1 MAEEIKKIITVD
13 TSQAVD
19 ALDKLKGATDQVDQ
33 EFTSMKDAKDK
44 MDSLKAEM
52 LSLDD
57 ASEEYAS
64 TLKEL
69 QTLQDKYN
77 KVISDAKGV
86 TDAAAGSY
94 NALSKQMSD
103 LKKAWKATADE
114 AERNEIGQQILEI
127 NDKLKEFDA
136 SIGNYQ
142 RNVGNYASAFTEG
155 LDKISDSVKA
165 LNSPLDLVK
174 KGVHALNGAF
184 KALIANPIGA
194 AIAAIVV
201 VVKALAKAFKSNEE
215 ASNKLKKAF
224 SVLEPVTNA
233 IKNALGK
240 IANVIGDMLVKIS
253 ELANGVQKAGVKI
266 AEFLNKMGLVSDERL
281 KQMKDTIKAGQTA
294 LQVSQELA
302 DAEIAIT
309 ERKRKY
315 AILEAKTEAEISE
328 LRAKAAEKE
337 KYTAKQRSKFLEE
350 AKNKEKALYDEKLK
364 IAEEEFRIAKLRADQ
379 APNSAEDNE
388 ALAQSEANLYR
399 VRKEYSDKIR
409 ELNSGLAESSTAAT
423 QEQKSA
429 VEESI
434 KALEAEKKAIEN
446 RLSVSKKGSE
456 DYFNL
461 LKEQENKEWEIQNER
476 FKKENYTD
484 EQIETYRQL
493 HVKKLNDIDEQR
505 KAFTSEREKEIL
517 DVRLSTIR
525 EGSALY
531 YKLLTEQEN
540 KRWEIEQKRLED
552 EQYTDEQ
559 IEAFRQAHIKAL
571 ADIDKQQIDDAI
583 ALIEKK
589 KDTDKKA
596 EEEYYNLLRERE
608 NKDWEFQQ
616 LRFKNEEYTDEQIEA
631 FRQAHIKAL
640 ADIDKQQL
648 DNIQKRKEEEIA
660 RKIEVLDAEIEIEQA
675 NQEKRKGLFEQNNEE
690 YYNLLKEKENFEWEI
705 QEARLEAEGYTNEQ
719 IAALREAHAKRLEEI
734 DYAAA
739 ETTKK
744 TMADAVDAVASR
756 TASVTGM
763 IGDLFST
770 LADNYDEGSKQ
781 SKAFQ
786 IASATMNMLGG
797 VVSAVASAFSPAN
810 AWMTIYGQAAAA
822 ATMSAT
828 VIATGLAQIAKIK
841 STSTAGSS
849 SASASTAPAPS
860 TPSTTF
866 SPQYTSNATGAS
878 DIVDLQ
884 NAVASGTKDGNESSS
899 TRVYVVESDI
909 TESQNASKTRVQ
921 ESEF

>member
-19 ALDKLKGATDQVDQ
+19 ALDKLKGATNQVDQ
-33 EFTSMKDAKDK
+33 EFNSMKDAKDK

-52 LSLDD
+52 LSLDE

-77 KVISDAKGV
+77 KVVSDAKGV
-86 TDAAAGSY
+86 NDAAAGSY

-174 KGVHALNGAF
+174 KGVGALNGAF

-201 VVKALAKAFKSNEE
+201 VVKALVSAFKKNEE

-240 IANVIGDMLVKIS
+240 IVNIVGDMLVKIS
-253 ELANGVQKAGVKI
+253 ELADGVQKAGVKI

-281 KQMKDTIKAGQTA
+281 KQMKDTIEAGQTA

-315 AILEAKTEAEISE
+315 AILEAKSEAEISE
-328 LRAKAAEKE
+328 LRAKVAEKE
-337 KYTAKQRSKFLEE
+337 KYTAKQRSKFLED

-399 VRKEYSDKIR
+399 VRKEYNDKMR
-409 ELNSGLAESSTAAT
+409 ELNANLVETSTAAS

-434 KALEAEKKAIEN
+434 KVLEAEKKAIEN

-456 DYFNL
+456 DYFKL

-493 HVKKLNDIDEQR
+493 HVKNLNDIDEQR

-517 DVRLSTIR
+517 DVRISTQR

-559 IEAFRQAHIKAL
+559 IE
-571 ADIDKQQIDDAI
+571 
-583 ALIEKK
+583 
-589 KDTDKKA
+589 T
-596 EEEYYNLLRERE
+596 
-608 NKDWEFQQ
+608 
-616 LRFKNEEYTDEQIEA
+616 

-648 DNIQKRKEEEIA
+648 DNVQKRKEEEIA
-660 RKIEVLDAEIEIEQA
+660 RKREVLDAEIEIEQA
-675 NQEKRKGLFEQNNEE
+675 NQEKRKGLLEQNNEE

-719 IAALREAHAKRLEEI
+719 IAVLREAHAKRLEEI

-744 TMADAVDAVASR
+744 AMTDAVDAVAAR

-763 IGDLFST
+763 IGDLFSV

-786 IASATMNMLGG
+786 IAAATMDMLGG

-810 AWMTIYGQAAAA
+810 AWMTIYGQATAA

-841 STSTAGSS
+841 STSTKGSS
-849 SASASTAPAPS
+849 SASASAAPAPS

-878 DIVDLQ
+878 DVIDLQ
-884 NAVASGTKDGNESSS
+884 NAVASGTKDGNKD
-899 TRVYVVESDI
+899 TKVYVVDSEIRDSLNKIDV
-909 TESQNASKTRVQ
+909 R
-921 ESEF
+921 ESEASF

>member
-19 ALDKLKGATDQVDQ
+19 ALDKLKGATDQADQ
-33 EFTSMKDAKDK
+33 SFNSMKDAKDK
-44 MDSLKAEM
+44 MDSLKAGM
-52 LSLDD
+52 LSLDET
-57 ASEEYAS
+57 SEEYAS

-142 RNVGNYASAFTEG
+142 RNVGNYATAFTEG

-174 KGVHALNGAF
+174 KGAVALNGAF

-194 AIAAIVV
+194 VIASIVV
-201 VVKALAKAFKSNEE
+201 VVKALVKAFKNNEE

-240 IANVIGDMLVKIS
+240 IVNIIGDMLVKIS

-434 KALEAEKKAIEN
+434 KVLEAEKKAIEN
-446 RLSVSKKGSE
+446 RLSVSKKGSD
-456 DYFNL
+456 DYFKL

-476 FKKENYTD
+476 LKKENYTD

-493 HVKKLNDIDEQR
+493 HVKNLNDIDEQQ

-531 YKLLTEQEN
+531 YELLAEQEN

-559 IEAFRQAHIKAL
+559 IEVFRRAHIKAL
-571 ADIDKQQIDDAI
+571 YDIDKQQIDDAI
-583 ALIEKK
+583 ALVEKK

-596 EEEYYNLLRERE
+596 EEEYYNLLKERE
-608 NKDWEFQQ
+608 NKDWESQQ

-640 ADIDKQQL
+640 ADIDKQL
-648 DNIQKRKEEEIA
+648 AQKRKEAEIA
-660 RKIEVLDAEIEIEQA
+660 RKKEVLDAEIEIEQA
-675 NQEKRKGLFEQNNEE
+675 NQEKRKGLLEQNNEE

-719 IAALREAHAKRLEEI
+719 IAVLREAHAKRLEEI
-734 DYAAA
+734 DQASA
-739 ETTKK
+739 ETTKMA
-744 TMADAVDAVASR
+744 MADAVDAVAAR

-763 IGDLFST
+763 IGDLFSV

-786 IASATMNMLGG
+786 IAAATMDMLGG

-828 VIATGLAQIAKIK
+828 VIATGLSQIAKIK

-866 SPQYTSNATGAS
+866 SPQYTSNATGVS

-884 NAVASGTKDGNESSS
+884 NAVASGTKDGNKD
-899 TRVYVVESDI
+899 TKVYVVDSEIRTSLNKIDV
-909 TESQNASKTRVQ
+909 R
-921 ESEF
+921 ESEASF

>member
-19 ALDKLKGATDQVDQ
+19 ALDKLKGATNQTDQS
-33 EFTSMKDAKDK
+33 FNSMKDAKDK

-77 KVISDAKGV
+77 KVISDAKGAN
-86 TDAAAGSY
+86 DAAAGSY

-142 RNVGNYASAFTEG
+142 RNVGNYATAFTEG

-201 VVKALAKAFKSNEE
+201 VVKALVKAFKSNEE

-224 SVLEPVTNA
+224 SVLEPITNTV
-233 IKNALGK
+233 KNALGK
-240 IANVIGDMLVKIS
+240 IVNIVGDMLVKIS

-281 KQMKDTIKAGQTA
+281 KQMKDTIEAGQTA

-328 LRAKAAEKE
+328 LLAKAAEKE
-337 KYTAKQRSKFLEE
+337 KYTAKQRSKFLED

-399 VRKEYSDKIR
+399 VRKEYNDKMR
-409 ELNSGLAESSTAAT
+409 ELNANLVETSTAAS

-456 DYFNL
+456 DYFKL

-493 HVKKLNDIDEQR
+493 HVKNLNDIDEQQ
-505 KAFTSEREKEIL
+505 KVLASEREKEIL
-517 DVRLSTIR
+517 DMRLSMQR

-531 YKLLTEQEN
+531 YELLTEQEN

-559 IEAFRQAHIKAL
+559 IEVYRQEHL
-571 ADIDKQQIDDAI
+571 NR
-583 ALIEKK
+583 L
-589 KDTDKKA
+589 
-596 EEEYYNLLRERE
+596 N
-608 NKDWEFQQ
+608 
-616 LRFKNEEYTDEQIEA
+616 
-631 FRQAHIKAL
+631 
-640 ADIDKQQL
+640 
-648 DNIQKRKEEEIA
+648 
-660 RKIEVLDAEIEIEQA
+660 
-675 NQEKRKGLFEQNNEE
+675 
-690 YYNLLKEKENFEWEI
+690 EI
-705 QEARLEAEGYTNEQ
+705 QVSQQSDALEKNQ
-719 IAALREAHAKRLEEI
+719 L
-734 DYAAA
+734 
-739 ETTKK
+739 
-744 TMADAVDAVASR
+744 
-756 TASVTGM
+756 
-763 IGDLFST
+763 
-770 LADNYDEGSKQ
+770 
-781 SKAFQ
+781 
-786 IASATMNMLGG
+786 
-797 VVSAVASAFSPAN
+797 
-810 AWMTIYGQAAAA
+810 
-822 ATMSAT
+822 
-828 VIATGLAQIAKIK
+828 
-841 STSTAGSS
+841 
-849 SASASTAPAPS
+849 
-860 TPSTTF
+860 
-866 SPQYTSNATGAS
+866 
-878 DIVDLQ
+878 
-884 NAVASGTKDGNESSS
+884 
-899 TRVYVVESDI
+899 
-909 TESQNASKTRVQ
+909 
-921 ESEF
+921 